1 VLLLSSSGSY
11 WRDSLKFQAD
21 VATIALGNSE
31 CYKARRRAVPGVQ
44 TVIVMVGKL
53 LLPEIR
59 DLIAERNFGALRDLF
74 REMPPADVAEVILDL
89 PEDEQVIIFR
99 LLPTPLAADV
109 FEYLEPDAQQQLL
122 RAMAHEQV
130 VAILNEMTP
139 DDRTALLEEMPS
151 AAARQLIKQLTPEER
166 RIAQALLGYPE
177 GSIGRLMTPD
187 FVAVHDDWTV
197 KEVLDHVREF
207 GRDSETLNVIYVVDD
222 RGKLI
227 DDLRM
232 REFLLRPFEAKVGDF
247 RDRTFVALKVNDT
260 QEEALNAFRKYD
272 RVALPVVDSN
282 DVLVGIVTSD
292 DMLDVAEEEATEDIQ
307 KLGGMEALDEPYT
320 TIPLLRMV
328 KKRATWLII
337 LFLGEMLTATA
348 MQGYNSE
355 IEKAAIL
362 AMFLPL
368 IISSGGNSGSQA
380 TTLVIRAM
388 ALGELTLRDWFRVVR
403 KELLSGL
410 SLGLILGTIGFFRI
424 SLWQYLHIFDY
435 GKYHGLVAFTVGV
448 ALVGVVLWGTI
459 TGAMLPFLLRRC
471 RLDPATSS
479 APFVATLVDVTG
491 LIIYFNV
498 ALFILRGTLL

>member
-1 VLLLSSSGSY
+1 PS
-11 WRDSLKFQAD
+11 A
-21 VATIALGNSE
+21 
-31 CYKARRRAVPGVQ
+31 
-44 TVIVMVGKL
+44 
-53 LLPEIR
+53 
-59 DLIAERNFGALRDLF
+59 
-74 REMPPADVAEVILDL
+74 
-89 PEDEQVIIFR
+89 
-99 LLPTPLAADV
+99 LAADV
-109 FEYLEPDAQQQLL
+109 FEYIGIEEQQKLL

-130 VAILNEMTP
+130 VAILNEMSP

-151 AAARQLIKQLTPEER
+151 AAARQLIRLLTPEER
-166 RIAQALLGYPE
+166 RVAQALLGYPE
-177 GSIGRLMTPD
+177 DSVGRLMTPD
-187 FVAVHDDWTV
+187 FIAIDDNWTV
-197 KEVLDHVREF
+197 KEVLDHIREF

-232 REFLLRPFEAKVGDF
+232 REFLLRPLEAKVSDF
-247 RDRTFVALKVNDT
+247 RDRAFVALKVNQS

-272 RVALPVVDSN
+272 RAALPVTDSN

-320 TIPLLRMV
+320 TIPLARMV

-355 IEKAAIL
+355 IERAAIL

-388 ALGELTLRDWFRVVR
+388 ALGELTLRDWFRVVS
-403 KELLSGL
+403 KELRAGIA
-410 SLGLILGTIGFFRI
+410 LGLILGIIGFFRI
-424 SLWQYLHIFDY
+424 ALWQYLHIFDY
-435 GKYHGLVAFTVGV
+435 GKYHWLVGFTVGA
-448 ALVGVVLWGTI
+448 ALIGVVLWGTLS
-459 TGAMLPFLLRRC
+459 GAMLPFLLRRFG
-471 RLDPATSS
+471 LDPATSS

-491 LIIYFNV
+491 LVIYFNV
-498 ALFILRGTLL
+498 ALFIL

>member
-1 VLLLSSSGSY
+1 MPVLLPLRPLRRSATKLGGRGAVLS
-11 WRDSLKFQAD
+11 
-21 VATIALGNSE
+21 
-31 CYKARRRAVPGVQ
+31 VQ
-44 TVIVMVGKL
+44 FLIVMVGKL

-59 DLIAERNFGALRDLF
+59 SLIEERNFGSLREIF
-74 REMPPADVAEVILDL
+74 REWPPADVAEVILDL
-89 PEDEQVIIFR
+89 AEDEQVIIFR
-99 LLPTPLAADV
+99 LLPNALAADV
-109 FEYLEPDAQQQLL
+109 FEYLDVEAQQKLL

-130 VAILNEMTP
+130 VAILNEMSP

-151 AAARQLIKQLTPEER
+151 AAARQLIKLLTPDER
-166 RIAQALLGYPE
+166 RVAQALLGYPE
-177 GSIGRLMTPD
+177 GSVGRLMTPD

-207 GRDSETLNVIYVVDD
+207 GRDSETLNVIYVVDE
-222 RGKLI
+222 RGELI

-232 REFLLRPFEAKVGDF
+232 REFLLRPFEAKVSDF
-247 RDRTFVALKVNDT
+247 RDRLFVALKVNDS
-260 QEEALNAFRKYD
+260 QEEALNAFRRYD

-282 DVLVGIVTSD
+282 GVLVGIVTSD

-320 TIPLLRMV
+320 TIPLMRMV

-348 MQGYNSE
+348 MQGYNGE

-388 ALGELTLRDWFRVVR
+388 ALGELRLGDWFRVVR

-435 GKYHGLVAFTVGV
+435 GKYHWLVAFTVGV

-459 TGAMLPFLLRRC
+459 SGAMLPFLLRRC